1 VTETIMANET
11 YDIAVIGAGPAGSM
25 AALHAA
31 KLGRSV
37 CLMDRNARVG
47 SPVRCGEGIG
57 YKSFM
62 RHVGA
67 RNEWTLNK
75 VEKTAMVSP
84 AGIRVNIGN
93 IDESFIL
100 DREKMDGDLA
110 AEAAKA
116 GAKLLLS
123 TPVTAVNRV
132 ADKKYECVT
141 PTGAIASSCIIIADG
156 VESRC
161 ARFLGWD
168 TAVSLVDM
176 ETCAFCHVASPLIDR
191 STCVFY
197 TGTTYAPGGYVWIF
211 PRGKGVAN
219 VGLGINGSKSSAGK
233 ARELLLAFIDKELPG
248 SHMSDLHCGGV
259 PVARAVRPL
268 VREGAM
274 LVGDAA
280 RQVNCMSGA
289 GIHYSLYAGKTAGTV
304 AANAFKNGNLDF
316 AALHQY
322 EKEWRK
328 TYGKQQDRS
337 FALKEFVLKSDDA
350 FLNRIATS
358 LSKEPPETM
367 NYLRVF
373 TRTFARHPLLLI
385 KAIRLF
391 G

>member
-1 VTETIMANET
+1 MTNELC
-11 YDIAVIGAGPAGSM
+11 DIAVIGAGPAGSM

-31 KLGRSV
+31 QLGRSV
-37 CLMDRNARVG
+37 CLMDRNERVG

-57 YKSFM
+57 YKSFI
-62 RHVGA
+62 RHVGS
-67 RNEWTLNK
+67 RTEWTLNR

-84 AGIRVNIGN
+84 SGIRVNIGN

-110 AEAAKA
+110 AEASKA
-116 GAKLLLS
+116 GAKLFLS
-123 TPVTAVNRV
+123 TAVTAIKRTGE
-132 ADKKYECVT
+132 KRYECITTGGTVT
-141 PTGAIASSCIIIADG
+141 SSCVIIADG

-161 ARFLGWD
+161 ARFLGWN
-168 TAVSLVDM
+168 TVVAPVDM

-197 TGTTYAPGGYVWIF
+197 TGSTYAPGGYVWIF
-211 PRGKGVAN
+211 PRGKGIAN
-219 VGLGINGSKSSAGK
+219 VGLGINGSKSDAGK
-233 ARELLLAFIDKELPG
+233 AKRLLLAFIDRELPG
-248 SHMSDLHCGGV
+248 SHMSNLHCGGV
-259 PVARAVRPL
+259 PVAKTVRPL
-268 VREGAM
+268 VRDGAI

-289 GIHYSLYAGKTAGTV
+289 GIHYSLYAGKSAGTV
-304 AANAFKNGNLDF
+304 AANAFKNGSLDY

-337 FALKEFVLKSDDA
+337 FALKEFILKSDDA
-350 FLNRIATS
+350 FLDRIASS
-358 LSKEPPETM
+358 LSKEPPEKM

-373 TRTFARHPLLLI
+373 TRTFARNPLLLI